1 MYNRISYGSFSPYLS
16 PMPDIS
22 RKEFNLLIALLL
34 PTVIFG
40 IFPSVIIETL
50 DIPTTTLLYV
60 TETPNFVDFNYTLI
74 AIKDSTEQAL
84 SYLLQETSTLQLSQV
99 DIISNKLE
107 LINIMNIIKNW
118 LDVLSLDIFT
128 DNNISSTFINL
139 NFNLQE
145 FLKTLTRLELFAF
158 ISLCFNSVILN
169 ALISIVF
176 ILYGDFLIRYFNLE
190 NKYPKLAKFI
200 SFRRKL
206 QNYAIKYN
214 LFLIFICTLLQLFV
228 CLVVF

>member
-60 TETPNFVDFNYTLI
+60 TETPNFVDVNYTILE
-74 AIKDSTEQAL
+74 IKDYTEQAL
-84 SYLLQETSTLQLSQV
+84 SYLQETSTLQLSQV
-99 DIISNKLE
+99 DKISNNLE
-107 LINIMNIIKNW
+107 VINIMNIIKNW

-128 DNNISSTFINL
+128 DNNIPSTFINL
-139 NFNLQE
+139 NVNLQE
-145 FLKTLTRLELFAF
+145 FLSTLTRLELFAF

-169 ALISIVF
+169 ALISILF
-176 ILYGDFLIRYFNLE
+176 ISYGEFLIKYFNLE
-190 NKYPKLAKFI
+190 IRYPKLAKFI
-200 SFRRKL
+200 AFRRTL
-206 QNYAIKYN
+206 QKYSLRYN
-214 LFLIFICTLLQLFV
+214 LFLIFFCTIPQLFV
-228 CLVVF
+228 CLLVF

>member
-60 TETPNFVDFNYTLI
+60 TETPNFLFNNYYCNFYSLQ
-74 AIKDSTEQAL
+74 DS
-84 SYLLQETSTLQLSQV
+84 SVLQLDQLDKLS
-99 DIISNKLE
+99 SKLE
-107 LINIMNIIKNW
+107 LINIMNGIKKQDIFEIIK
-118 LDVLSLDIFT
+118 IR
-128 DNNISSTFINL
+128 
-139 NFNLQE
+139 E
-145 FLKTLTRLELFAF
+145 FLSSLTQLELFAF
-158 ISLCFNSVILN
+158 ISLCFNSVILS

-176 ILYGDFLIRYFNLE
+176 ILYGNFLIKYFNLE
-190 NKYPKLAKFI
+190 IRYPKLAKFI
-200 SFRRKL
+200 AFRKNL
-206 QNYAIKYN
+206 QKYSLSYN
-214 LFLIFICTLLQLFV
+214 LFLIFFCTIPQLFV
-228 CLVVF
+228 CLLVF